1 MDEILLIGMLFGRAA
16 RDLYIICS
24 VGGLLLVKTLL
35 VLQGVF
41 LKNVACGWLLFAP
54 LLLGRPP
61 NRLAD

>member
-1 MDEILLIGMLFGRAA
+1 MDEVLLMGMLLERAA

-24 VGGLLLVKTLL
+24 IGGLLIVKTLFVMRGV
-35 VLQGVF
+35 VL
-41 LKNVACGWLLFAP
+41 KSVACGWLLFAP